1 MPVRSYV
8 TGARSPLKKFPL
20 PSKTYKTYNS
30 GMAKVEMIPLREAA
44 QRLGVHENTVRNWID
59 RGVIVGL
66 RLPSGTRRLP
76 ATEVERLEREL
87 FAMPTSFA
95 PEVVVAAPKPLTDEE
110 IPPGRYPHL

>member
-1 MPVRSYV
+1 
-8 TGARSPLKKFPL
+8 L

-30 GMAKVEMIPLREAA
+30 AMTKVDMIPLRVAA
-44 QRLGVHENTVRNWID
+44 ERLGVHENTVRNWID

-76 ATEVERLEREL
+76 AAEVERLEREM

-95 PEVVVAAPKPLTDEE
+95 AEVVVAAPKPVTEEE
-110 IPPGRYPHL
+110 IPPAGYPDL